1 MITPYTHQTLTTKPI
16 SKPRTKTARTPRP
29 RHIALTL
36 QDAKSLLF
44 YKRVQEL
51 EKQDRA
57 FMKRERDKQKNTA
70 MNGFSLSHFKK
81 NVLTS
86 EFHRNP
92 FENKRTFASFN
103 FRKHKL
109 AIENADRN
117 IEKNRIEHVIKK
129 IALHFIDAKSR
140 LNITNQDELAQ
151 IKEKIQFKRATLN
164 SAQTKT
170 KAFNTL
176 RLATQS
182 NDTTIT
188 NKRRRVSFG
197 NNVRIVNKN
206 YKVVKLGRNVYL
218 DTEGSIAD
226 CCKNKSRMNYNRT
239 SKRTVNYKPIYTTNV
254 NEFVNEY
261 DRLKTQLHREKKMF
275 EKRNMLPQH
284 EIEDLMK
291 IRTEMKMQLLKEKY
305 DKCKF
310 PKRNKQKGHPKTFQD
325 KMKEEIYR
333 MDQVYF

>member
-1 MITPYTHQTLTTKPI
+1 MITPYSHQTLS
-16 SKPRTKTARTPRP
+16 SKRTKTATTRRP
-29 RHIALTL
+29 KHIALTL
-36 QDAKSLLF
+36 EDAKSLLF
-44 YKRVQEL
+44 YKRVKEL

-70 MNGFSLSHFKK
+70 LNGFSLSHFKK

-92 FENKRTFASFN
+92 FENKKAFNSFN
-103 FRKHKL
+103 FKKHKL

-129 IALHFIDAKSR
+129 IALHFVDAKSR

-151 IKEKIQFKRATLN
+151 IKEKIQFKRANLN
-164 SAQTKT
+164 SAQNKT
-170 KAFNTL
+170 KVFNTL
-176 RLATQS
+176 RLTTTQS
-182 NDTTIT
+182 TETTIK
-188 NKRRRVSFG
+188 NKRRRVSYV
-197 NNVRIVNKN
+197 NNVKIVNKN
-206 YKVVKLGRNVYL
+206 YKVVKLGRNIYL
-218 DTEGSIAD
+218 DTEGSIGD
-226 CCKNKSRMNYNRT
+226 SYKNKNRLTYNRNN
-239 SKRTVNYKPIYTTNV
+239 KHIVNHEPIYTTDI

-261 DRLKTQLHREKKMF
+261 DRLKTQLKREKRLF
-275 EKRNMLPQH
+275 ERRNMLPQH
-284 EIEDLMK
+284 DIEDLMK
-291 IRTEMKMQLLKEKY
+291 VRTEMKMQLLKEKY

-310 PKRNKQKGHPKTFQD
+310 PKRHTQRGHHKTFQD